1 MSTYK
6 VEKYF
11 GHDRGYSCAF
21 RQWGAKSDCRLLHG
35 YSLSFTICLSSSN
48 LTKDNWVYDFGSF
61 DFLKDFLKRNFDHT
75 LLVASDD
82 PELSKFRELD
92 DGGIVQMVV
101 VESTG
106 VEMFAKM
113 AMEYSTSL
121 IQEHYGERCWV
132 ESVTVREHGANSATC
147 SI

>member
-61 DFLKDFLKRNFDHT
+61 DFLKDFFDFW
-75 LLVASDD
+75 VAIFGHVLTISTD
-82 PELSKFRELD
+82 FR
-92 DGGIVQMVV
+92 G
-101 VESTG
+101 
-106 VEMFAKM
+106 
-113 AMEYSTSL
+113 
-121 IQEHYGERCWV
+121 
-132 ESVTVREHGANSATC
+132 
-147 SI
+147 

>member
-61 DFLKDFLKRNFDHT
+61 DFLKDFFCSHTNFRVIGFCCFLQSDRQR
-75 LLVASDD
+75 ASQF
-82 PELSKFRELD
+82 L
-92 DGGIVQMVV
+92 
-101 VESTG
+101 
-106 VEMFAKM
+106 
-113 AMEYSTSL
+113 
-121 IQEHYGERCWV
+121 H
-132 ESVTVREHGANSATC
+132 
-147 SI
+147 